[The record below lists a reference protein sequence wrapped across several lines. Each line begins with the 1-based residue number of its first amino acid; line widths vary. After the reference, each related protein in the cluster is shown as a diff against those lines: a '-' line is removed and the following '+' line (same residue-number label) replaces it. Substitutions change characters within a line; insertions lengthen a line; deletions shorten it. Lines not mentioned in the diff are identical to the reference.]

1 MSVPGQRRSPGGFHT
16 GPVLTRGVIALLG
29 VLALILGPAAA
40 AGAKPPP
47 YRTAEPRR
55 YAVIDLGGLGG
66 PGGTTARA
74 INDAGAVVGDSDTGA
89 ARHAFR
95 WISGTMTDLGTLPG
109 GGRSTAA
116 GINEDGVIVGTA
128 HRPTGEPRAVIW
140 RDGVV
145 VDLGLPRSHGL
156 AVNDAGDVLALTTSG
171 AGVTDRVLW
180 RAGRVTGLGA
190 ETGQRA
196 TEGDLNNRGTVTL
209 RLRGTPGS
217 PWHAGTQHAGIQP
230 AGTQPAGTVR
240 GYARPGAAA
249 AINNSGVV
257 VGYARGA
264 HGRIRP
270 VAAPGGPEPFG
281 DALRDLA
288 TLGGPDG
295 AATAVNDRGVIAGY
309 ADTAAGQS
317 RPVLWK
323 SGRVVDLTTRGVPPA
338 AVIADLNRPG
348 RMIATLGYRSYLLA

>member
-1 MSVPGQRRSPGGFHT
+1 MSVPGQRRTAGRFHT
-16 GPVLTRGVIALLG
+16 GPVLTRGVIVLPG
-29 VLALILGPAAA
+29 VLALILGPAILGPAAA
-40 AGAKPPP
+40 AGGKPPA

-74 INDAGAVVGDSDTGA
+74 VNDAGVVVGDSDTGA

-116 GINEDGVIVGTA
+116 GINEHGVIVGTA

-140 RDGVV
+140 RDGAA
-145 VDLGLPRSHGL
+145 VDLGLARSHGL
-156 AVNDAGDVLALTTSG
+156 AVNDTGDVLALTTDR
-171 AGVTDRVLW
+171 AGVTHRVLW

-196 TEGDLNNRGTVTL
+196 TEGGLNNRGTVTL
-209 RLRGTPGS
+209 RWRGTPGS
-217 PWHAGTQHAGIQP
+217 PWHAGVQQAGPREI
-230 AGTQPAGTVR
+230 GTVR

-249 AINNSGVV
+249 AINNGGVV
-257 VGYARGA
+257 VGYARDA
-264 HGRIRP
+264 RGRIRP
-270 VAAPGGPEPFG
+270 VAAPFDGSG
-281 DALRDLA
+281 ALRDLG

-323 SGRVVDLTTRGVPPA
+323 DGRIVDLTTRGVPPA
-338 AVIADLNRPG
+338 AVVAGLNRPG

>member
-1 MSVPGQRRSPGGFHT
+1 MSVPGQRRVTGRFHT
-16 GPVLTRGVIALLG
+16 GPVLTRGAIVLLG
-29 VLALILGPAAA
+29 ALALILGPAILGPAEA
-40 AGAKPPP
+40 AGGRPPA

-74 INDAGAVVGDSDTGA
+74 VNDAGVVVGDSDTGA

-116 GINEDGVIVGTA
+116 GINEHGVIVGTA
-128 HRPTGEPRAVIW
+128 YRPTGEPRAVIW
-140 RDGVV
+140 RDGAA

-156 AVNDAGDVLALTTSG
+156 AVNDAGDVLALATNR
-171 AGVTDRVLW
+171 AGVTHRVLW

-196 TEGDLNNRGTVTL
+196 TEGGLNNRGTVTL

-217 PWHAGTQHAGIQP
+217 PWQAGVQQGGAVH
-230 AGTQPAGTVR
+230 
-240 GYARPGAAA
+240 GYGHPGAAA
-249 AINNSGVV
+249 AINNGGTV
-257 VGYARGA
+257 VGYRGA

-270 VAAPGGPEPFG
+270 FAAGLT
-281 DALRDLA
+281 ALRDLG

-295 AATAVNDRGVIAGY
+295 AATAINDRGVIAGY

-317 RPVLWK
+317 RPVLWWTD
-323 SGRVVDLTTRGVPPA
+323 GRIVDLTTRGVPPA
-338 AVIADLNRPG
+338 AVVADLNRPG